1 MPERAAL
8 VTGASRGI
16 GRAIAV
22 GLAGSGHGIAVNYRS
37 TADEAKETLS
47 LVEDAGGEGIC
58 VQGDVGESD
67 QVDRFFSEIEEAIG
81 PVGILVNN
89 AGIRADGLLLGLKDD
104 AWDRVL
110 KTNLY
115 GTFHCCRRA
124 LRPMLKQR
132 WGRIVNV
139 ASVAGLRASPGQTNY
154 SAAKAGVIGLT
165 KALAAEVARR
175 GITVNAITPGLIDT
189 ELTSDLKGDRLE
201 DYIARIPQG
210 KPGTPD
216 DVAAMVDFLCS
227 DRAAYVTGGVF
238 VTDGGLTA

>member
-1 MPERAAL
+1 MPERVAL
-8 VTGASRGI
+8 VTGGSRGI
-16 GRAIAV
+16 GRAIALE
-22 GLAGSGHGIAVNYRS
+22 LARSGRAVAINFRS
-37 TADEAKETLS
+37 SADEAKETLS
-47 LVEDAGGEGIC
+47 LIEDAGGEGIC
-58 VQGDVGESD
+58 VQGDVARPEE
-67 QVDRFFSEIEEAIG
+67 VDRSFSEAEDALG

-89 AGIRADGLLLGLKDD
+89 AGVRADGLLLGLKDE

-165 KALAAEVARR
+165 KALAAEVATR
-175 GITVNAITPGLIDT
+175 GITVNAITPGLITT
-189 ELTSDLKGDRLE
+189 ELTSDLKGERLE
-201 DYIARIPQG
+201 DYIGRIPQG
-210 KPGTPD
+210 KPGTPE
-216 DVAAMVDFLCS
+216 DVAAMVEFLCS
-227 DRAAYVTGGVF
+227 DRAAYLTGGVF
-238 VTDGGLTA
+238 VTDGGLSA